1 MECVAMVFPT
11 SRSEPRFETLLL
23 RIAACVCCLCFAA
36 PGFSQQPE
44 KPAPPVVLSDPAN
57 SAVDKAKQLGTRPA
71 EAPPVLQQLNS
82 AIEQLT
88 ARISPAVVQVL
99 VTGYGALGESNRG
112 QTALVTREHAIGSG
126 VIVNP
131 DGYIMTNAHVVEGAQ
146 RIHVALS
153 VPSANFP
160 DQLVPAGKERI
171 VEARIV
177 GIHKDTDLALLK
189 IEMTGLP
196 TLSLGIR
203 RLVHQGQL
211 VFAMGSPE
219 GLENSVTMGVV
230 SSVARQADPS
240 RPMVYIQ
247 TDAPINPGNSGG
259 PLVDSEGYVVG
270 INTFILSEAGG
281 SEGLGFAI
289 PARIVS
295 FVYESLRKY
304 GHVHRIEIKA
314 GAQTITTSL
323 AKGLGL
329 AQDWGVV
336 VDDVIPGGQAEAAG
350 LRIGDIVLKADDRP
364 IGTLPA
370 FTSILYLHPLDEVLK
385 LEVLRGTEHKTLFI
399 PVLEMKDPMD
409 ALPDLA
415 NSRDNLI
422 SRLGILGL
430 DLTDDLRTLVGPLRT
445 PSGVIVVARVAD
457 FMSSATGLQTG
468 DVIHSVNQSSIDSLS
483 SLRAAMRQ
491 IKPHDPV
498 VLQVERAGGLQWL
511 AFDLE

>member
-1 MECVAMVFPT
+1 
-11 SRSEPRFETLLL
+11 
-23 RIAACVCCLCFAA
+23 
-36 PGFSQQPE
+36 
-44 KPAPPVVLSDPAN
+44 
-57 SAVDKAKQLGTRPA
+57 
-71 EAPPVLQQLNS
+71 
-82 AIEQLT
+82 
-88 ARISPAVVQVL
+88 
-99 VTGYGALGESNRG
+99 
-112 QTALVTREHAIGSG
+112 
-126 VIVNP
+126 
-131 DGYIMTNAHVVEGAQ
+131 MTNAHVAEGAQ

-189 IEMTGLP
+189 IDVTGLP
-196 TLSLGIR
+196 TLSLGIHR
-203 RLVHQGQL
+203 AVHQGQL

-230 SSVARQADPS
+230 SSVARQADPN

-270 INTFILSEAGG
+270 INTFILSQAGG

-289 PARIVS
+289 PARIVN

-314 GAQTITTSL
+314 GAQTITSSL

-336 VDDVIPGGQAEAAG
+336 VDDVIPDGPAEAAG
-350 LRIGDIVLKADDRP
+350 LKIGDIVLKADDRP

-385 LEVLRGTEHKTLFI
+385 LEVLRGTERKTLFI

-415 NSRDNLI
+415 NSQDNLV

-457 FMSSATGLQTG
+457 YRSSASGLQTG
-468 DVIHSVNQSSIDSLS
+468 DVIHSVNQFPIDSLTA
-483 SLRAAMRQ
+483 LRAAMRL

-498 VLQVERAGGLQWL
+498 VLQVERGGGLQWL